1 MRSTFVDKT
10 LEHRFEREGYLHIP
24 GYFKEGEVEL
34 SREIY
39 DDLHRG
45 SSPGLGFASDLDW
58 ADIELKASLEER
70 LRPFWQRLFDELLTP
85 HDSLVSG
92 FVVKWP
98 GPEGLLPPHAHF
110 TYVPPD
116 EGRSIVVWASVDAI
130 DPETNNGPLQ
140 VLPRSH
146 LVADEYFG
154 SGTRPWYVDR
164 PHEVKRGLV
173 TVPTNPGDVVI
184 MDGRLVH
191 GSDPNETT
199 FPRTAMLSEAVPTGL
214 DLFHPVAID
223 GNTVELRPVDR
234 RVLAD
239 AEPGHVASIFAY
251 YHAPEI
257 ARSGTPPPE
266 PLVGEPAPSRREA
279 VTRHIDE
286 ALLAEICPADLG
298 DPGSSQQTVLVPLHQ
313 PQSPSPEPKNETA
326 AAAAGEHRWARH
338 LLRSAMRRLQR
349 PNHA

>member
-1 MRSTFVDKT
+1 MRSTFVDET
-10 LEHRFEREGYLHIP
+10 LEHRFGLDGYVHIP
-24 GYFKEGEVEL
+24 GYFTEGEVAL

-39 DDLHRG
+39 DDLHQG
-45 SSPGLGFASDLDW
+45 SSPGRGFASDLDW
-58 ADIELKASLEER
+58 ADLELKASLEDC
-70 LRPFWQRLFDELLTP
+70 LRPFWQRLFDEFLTP

-110 TYVPPD
+110 TYVAPT
-116 EGRSIVVWASVDAI
+116 EGRSIVVWVSVDAI
-130 DPETNNGPLQ
+130 DPHTRNGPLQ

-164 PHEVKRGLV
+164 PEEVKRALV
-173 TVPTNPGDVVI
+173 TLPTSPGDVVI

-191 GSDPNETT
+191 GSDPNETAL
-199 FPRTAMLSEAVPTGL
+199 PRTAMLSEAVPAGL
-214 DLFHPVAID
+214 DLFHPVAVEDDI
-223 GNTVELRPVDR
+223 VELRPVHR

-239 AEPGHVASIFAY
+239 AAPGHVASIFAY

-266 PLVGEPAPSRREA
+266 PLVGEPAPSRRQP
-279 VTRHIDE
+279 VSHHIDE
-286 ALLAEICPADLG
+286 VLLAELCPNDLD
-298 DPGSSQQTVLVPLHQ
+298 DPVYANPSGFAPAQPPHGPSSDPR
-313 PQSPSPEPKNETA
+313 SESE
-326 AAAAGEHRWARH
+326 AAGGGNRGLRH
-338 LLRSAMRRLQR
+338 LLRNAVFRLQR
-349 PNHA
+349 PDHA